1 MKPQPLIH
9 VPPQAN
15 DASAAVGKVGGS
27 AKPGENIYMSMDNG
41 PGDEEEGDED
51 VYRCGYLHI
60 LSFLR
65 QRGEWHPPSPP

>member
-1 MKPQPLIH
+1 MKPQLLIH

-15 DASAAVGKVGGS
+15 DASAAVGKVGGA

-51 VYRCGYLHI
+51 VYRCVYLLTHFVI
-60 LSFLR
+60 FVAWG
-65 QRGEWHPPSPP
+65 GEWSF